1 MFKSNQTQLKLNSNS
16 NIQIPN
22 MTSFIKKTSIYEEY
36 FTDATTSMQ
45 QLVAMTDLCG
55 HMKEDVL
62 EMVKVRDA
70 FIEEYDAC
78 MLPDWDKSKFNK
90 VDFTDE
96 KLKYNIHLRGAL
108 LSQINRS
115 LIALKECEL
124 HLSLLLGL
132 MDFPEDYALHRL
144 QVILW
149 CKHADEVYTY
159 AYFQSLFWFRYLE
172 EHYEFWQHPDHST
185 LAGLFGEDKAF
196 SFDVRR
202 TFSLHDENLTCPITL
217 EDNLTPEGFR
227 HFPCGHVLSKEAE
240 RGILDGNIEA
250 GRVKYFNIDGSLKQS
265 IDLKCMSCRDVVAAF
280 GLKSYSSDA
289 KYPRVY
295 SMKMKPWLRKKFKE
309 YEYKLPWSALGMT
322 VTRVKA
328 LTRVCRRACY
338 RFRGIL
344 SPANRRNVMKYGT
357 SWSDDLEQREQEII
371 SETSPNVL
379 KFYENKEYSWTGV
392 GLGCNGVTNR
402 DLLKESDLSELQDN
416 PFYEWKQTHDYIMT
430 KNRIETR
437 NDSDDSDFDEDQL
450 FITPNPSAA
459 EDSWKGHLLHWLP
472 QINIFKTKLYY
483 PNLIKE
489 SNPPHEDVYKIPFER
504 ERQEFLQFLM
514 VFSSNFDNDE
524 DSDWQITDSTWLHSV
539 KRFLFHAEKIIEKL
553 FYSYGQRIWFDYGD
567 ETGNFDPEEP
577 LDDLTEGQQLAHE
590 ISTDLIHNLIDWEFG
605 EKNLSSCF
613 GTWNGDTGWYNI
625 QRETSELPQHGWIY
639 PFRRYLHHLNGM
651 DSGDKPP
658 NLIWNACMTRIRLKS
673 NIAHMMEREIR
684 RQHRI
689 YQRDRQR
696 ELQRLVEAQVQES
709 EAVQESPTE
718 TAEES
723 PPTAA
728 PLRSSPRRTDY
739 NPDNTFDIS
748 NIDLDNTLHPENM
761 DWSYDRPSVPHT
773 VVYIFQ
779 VQESEAV
786 QESPTETAEESP
798 PTAAPLRSSPRRYA
812 AEVQESQPPAPAR
825 HFYIIPGN
833 PGNARL
839 DLRGFSSEDANQVRQ
854 QLTTFLSDINV
865 QNNTS

>member
-1 MFKSNQTQLKLNSNS
+1 
-16 NIQIPN
+16 

-96 KLKYNIHLRGAL
+96 KLKYNIHLREAF

-172 EHYEFWQHPDHST
+172 EHYKFWQHPDHST

-280 GLKSYSSDA
+280 GLKSYTSDA
-289 KYPRVY
+289 EYPRVY

-309 YEYKLPWSALGMT
+309 YEYKFPWSALGMT

-328 LTRVCRRACY
+328 LTRVCRQARY
-338 RFRGIL
+338 LFRGIL

-357 SWSDDLEQREQEII
+357 DDLEQREQEII

-379 KFYENKEYSWTGV
+379 KFYENKEYSWTG
-392 GLGCNGVTNR
+392 GDGWGYTDR

-416 PFYEWKQTHDYIMT
+416 PFYEWKRTHDYIMT
-430 KNRIETR
+430 KNRIETH
-437 NDSDDSDFDEDQL
+437 NDSDDSDFDENDL

-459 EDSWKGHLLHWLP
+459 EDSWKGHLLYWLP

-483 PNLIKE
+483 PNLIIQSTE
-489 SNPPHEDVYKIPFER
+489 SNPPNEYVYKIPFER

-514 VFSSNFDNDE
+514 VFSSNYTNDE
-524 DSDWQITDSTWLHSV
+524 DSDWQISDSTWLHSV
-539 KRFLFHAEKIIEKL
+539 KRFLFDAEKIIEKL

-567 ETGNFDPEEP
+567 EEGNFMPDEP
-577 LDDLTEGQQLAHE
+577 FDDLTEGQQLAHE

-605 EKNLSSCF
+605 EKNLNSCF
-613 GTWNGDTGWYNI
+613 GDNSWFGDTGWYDI
-625 QRETSELPQHGWIY
+625 ERETSNSPQHGWIY
-639 PFRRYLHHLNGM
+639 PFKRYLHHLNGGEM
-651 DSGDKPP
+651 DKPP
-658 NLIWNACMTRIRLKS
+658 NLIWNACMTRIRFKS
-673 NIAHMMEREIR
+673 EIRHIVEREIR
-684 RQHRI
+684 RQHR
-689 YQRDRQR
+689 RFERNRQR

-709 EAVQESPTE
+709 EVVQESPTE

-723 PPTAA
+723 PPT
-728 PLRSSPRRTDY
+728 
-739 NPDNTFDIS
+739 
-748 NIDLDNTLHPENM
+748 
-761 DWSYDRPSVPHT
+761 
-773 VVYIFQ
+773 
-779 VQESEAV
+779 
-786 QESPTETAEESP
+786 TET
-798 PTAAPLRSSPRRYA
+798 
-812 AEVQESQPPAPAR
+812 AEVQESQPPAPR

-839 DLRGFSSEDANQVRQ
+839 DLRGFSNEDANQVRQ